1 MLPLVGVPPTIAAIF
16 SNYRDIFCRQEGFDH
31 VSRYM
36 TGLLLS
42 PNKTLEGIHSQLF
55 WSKGKQVKRR
65 AMHAAVFE
73 AGWKSEELM
82 PRHREVVSRDHRG
95 KGREVIGID
104 WTLTH
109 HERGPKIF
117 GVKRAYDYVDKRMS
131 NYQTV
136 VTATIA
142 NREMID
148 GLEVVVQIPDYQKEE
163 LVYLKMTSQQN
174 YESRAEVLERLEEL
188 LYYKKNR
195 LTYRKRTEIAVD
207 IVRQLELEG
216 HFPKADYAFDNGVLT
231 VQLTQLIEKH
241 KKHWVSEVEC
251 SRNINWKGDWRRV
264 DEIAAHLRTFHPE
277 SFRFYQVCSRNGKI
291 KSFWAFTKTVRL
303 KKYGKKR
310 LVIVHEQEDL
320 GDEPRF
326 LITDALHWESRKVI
340 QTWSYRWPIEVFHEF
355 GKQLTGLESS
365 QVRNEEAVKRH
376 FRLSCIAQSLLQRAT
391 CQGQTS
397 EKFKFAQTKQTIGQK
412 VYSLTREA
420 LKQLLSLV
428 ESLLAQGQSCQQ
440 VLEVLMPV

>member
-1 MLPLVGVPPTIAAIF
+1 
-16 SNYRDIFCRQEGFDH
+16 
-31 VSRYM
+31 
-36 TGLLLS
+36 
-42 PNKTLEGIHSQLF
+42 
-55 WSKGKQVKRR
+55 
-65 AMHAAVFE
+65 MHAAVFE

-82 PRHREVVSRDHRG
+82 PRHREVIARDHRG

-104 WTLTH
+104 WTLSH
-109 HERGPKIF
+109 HERGAKIF

-174 YESRAEVLERLEEL
+174 YESREQVFERLEEL
-188 LYYKKNR
+188 LHYQKNR
-195 LTYRKRTEIAVD
+195 LAYRKRTEIAVD
-207 IVRQLELEG
+207 IVEQLELEG
-216 HFPKADYAFDNGVLT
+216 HFPEADYAFDNGVLT
-231 VQLTQLIEKH
+231 LQLTQLIEQY
-241 KKHWVSEVEC
+241 KKHWVSEIES

-264 DEIAAHLRTFHPE
+264 DEIAVALRTVHPE
-277 SFRFYQVCSRNGKI
+277 SFRFYQVCCRNGEI

-303 KKYGKKR
+303 KKYGLKR

-326 LITDALHWESRKVI
+326 LITDALHWECRKVI
-340 QTWSYRWPIEVFHEF
+340 QTWNYRWPIEVFHEF

-365 QVRNEEAVKRH
+365 QVRKEEAVKRH
-376 FRLSCIAQSLLQRAT
+376 FRALLRSAVV
-391 CQGQTS
+391 TS
-397 EKFKFAQTKQTIGQK
+397 ESYLSRSPN
-412 VYSLTREA
+412 VYF
-420 LKQLLSLV
+420 
-428 ESLLAQGQSCQQ
+428 
-440 VLEVLMPV
+440 